1 MRDPVMTNLLI
12 NSEKTMNTES
22 KDSFIT
28 ITLGVRGYFAV
39 LIGWEDDHTFEEGGY
54 WEPWHSGIGSYRTAE
69 AAIPEAK
76 DWAESEEMA
85 FQFGNPDVIEDEDEY
100 PELAF
105 ETDH

>member
-1 MRDPVMTNLLI
+1 MNKHPLT

-28 ITLGVRGYFAV
+28 ITRGVRGYFAV

-54 WEPWHSGIGSYRTAE
+54 WEPWHSGIGSYGTAE

-85 FQFGNPDVIEDEDEY
+85 FQFGDPDVIEDEDEY

-105 ETDH
+105 ETDHNGH